1 MVEIIRRNRKTPIL
15 TPSSIPC
22 LKHLPTINITEGC
35 SLGCTYCYIQGYSHY
50 PGANKI
56 VLYAN
61 AAELVRDELRRKRRL
76 PTRVYFSPSSDAFQP
91 LSEVQDVTY
100 QTMSVLLQAGIEVS
114 FLTKGFVTHRFLQL
128 FADQPQL
135 VFAQIGIT
143 TLDDRLRQTFEP
155 YTASPLE
162 RLKCIESLRRI
173 GVETTARLDPLI
185 PDVSDTEDNLRPLF
199 ESLQEMGITGAAASY
214 LFIRPAFQRTVMMQ
228 LEGTAACQSS
238 ASWRYQPFMRGC
250 GGGKTLELGERKSR
264 FDRVVALARILHES
278 CDGAVASACVVV
290 WLKVERRRA

>member
-1 MVEIIRRNRKTPIL
+1 
-15 TPSSIPC
+15 
-22 LKHLPTINITEGC
+22 
-35 SLGCTYCYIQGYSHY
+35 
-50 PGANKI
+50 
-56 VLYAN
+56 
-61 AAELVRDELRRKRRL
+61 
-76 PTRVYFSPSSDAFQP
+76 

-162 RLKCIESLRRI
+162 RLKCIESLRSI
-173 GVETTARLDPLI
+173 GVATTARLDPLI

-199 ESLQEMGITGAAASY
+199 ESLQEMGITGAAVSY
-214 LFIRPAFQRTVMMQ
+214 LFVRPAFQRTLMIQ
-228 LEGTAACQSS
+228 LEGTTACQSS
-238 ASWRYQPFMRGC
+238 ASWRYQPFAKGC

-264 FDRVVALARILHES
+264 FDRVVALGNEFGIQVSPCRCKNPEIGVSGCRITGPLPINDPKPATQTQLEFTH
-278 CDGAVASACVVV
+278 
-290 WLKVERRRA
+290 